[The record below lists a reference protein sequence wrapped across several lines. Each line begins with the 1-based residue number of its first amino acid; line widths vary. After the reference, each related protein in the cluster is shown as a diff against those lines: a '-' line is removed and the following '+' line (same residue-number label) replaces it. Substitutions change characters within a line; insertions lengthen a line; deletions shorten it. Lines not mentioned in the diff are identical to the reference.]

1 MYHNLTFA
9 RIWPQEPLF
18 LRSDLGSSSIFI
30 TGVRHD
36 LEILY
41 HCGKRVKTKSQNFL
55 GVNSFVCRSYR
66 EKLAGGLFVP
76 TPILNRVIIDA
87 CVVAFCVFF
96 LKKKLLLN
104 LRILLEHVIFQ
115 YVTVFWNWEYS
126 KLVLLMRFWS
136 TIVCKFFF
144 EKLKNQTKVDR
155 ARQL

>member
-104 LRILLEHVIFQ
+104 LRILFFTGACNISICDSVLKLRILKAS
-115 YVTVFWNWEYS
+115 VTYEILIYSCVQILFWKIKKSNKGW
-126 KLVLLMRFWS
+126 
-136 TIVCKFFF
+136 
-144 EKLKNQTKVDR
+144 
-155 ARQL
+155 

>member
-1 MYHNLTFA
+1 MQGFDHKNPFFWGVILVQVQYLLLA
-9 RIWPQEPLF
+9 
-18 LRSDLGSSSIFI
+18 LGMTLKFYI
-30 TGVRHD
+30 TVA
-36 LEILY
+36 
-41 HCGKRVKTKSQNFL
+41 RVKTKSQNFL

>member
-104 LRILLEHVIFQ
+104 LRILFFTGACNISIRDSVLKLRILKAS
-115 YVTVFWNWEYS
+115 VTYEILIYNCVQILFWKIKKSNKGW
-126 KLVLLMRFWS
+126 
-136 TIVCKFFF
+136 
-144 EKLKNQTKVDR
+144 
-155 ARQL
+155 